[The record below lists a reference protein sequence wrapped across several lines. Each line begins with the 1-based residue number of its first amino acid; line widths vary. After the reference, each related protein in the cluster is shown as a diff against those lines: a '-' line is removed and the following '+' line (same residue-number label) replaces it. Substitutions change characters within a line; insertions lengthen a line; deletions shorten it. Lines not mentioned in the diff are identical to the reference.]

1 MKLIDVLMQP
11 PFKNAQVISGN
22 ANLNN
27 IVTSV
32 MVLEAVDIENWGKSN
47 QIILTSYFAL
57 DKLTLEELEV
67 FFKKMHA
74 IKISALILK
83 LDRLVKSPP
92 ETLIELCNKYQL
104 PLITVPKNLKYET
117 ILFAIMKPVI
127 NYNAALLETY
137 YQTRQ
142 ELNKLAP
149 KLPTIEEMLFKF
161 KELLNHDFQF
171 IIPLKKQTISTNP
184 ELDSYKITKTDE
196 LKNEKFMSYHY
207 MRHHISYPSED
218 VLTSSMVS
226 VPVPNLE
233 NQQYI
238 LSIFEYGKEL
248 SELEYMIIENAVE
261 FLQAELLK
269 NYTIKHSQFL
279 KKNDIM
285 IDLLN
290 SRYYSSVEQESLLSL
305 VDLNQFDYY
314 QGLMISIYG
323 YQNILSNRL
332 SIILQEFSIE
342 IREFFSPVAFFA
354 KNNNIIFIHNF
365 KDEKKGFIKKK
376 IQSILEK
383 ILLHHTID
391 NPVSIY
397 CHIAISAVH
406 SKNSLKEIN
415 KECLDTTKM
424 MHSFYHDTQIKN
436 YDNLGVF
443 KYFLESDSLADLE
456 KFIPRDFAQLRIES
470 PDLFKT
476 LSVFLVENQNYV
488 TTAAKLFIHPKTVR
502 YRIDKIRNRLDIN
515 FNDSEQIL
523 LYQIAIRL
531 YELI

>member
-1 MKLIDVLMQP
+1 MKLIDILMQP
-11 PFKNAQVISGN
+11 PFENAQVISGKPY
-22 ANLNN
+22 LDN

-47 QIILTSYFAL
+47 QMILTSYFAL
-57 DKLTLEELEV
+57 DKLTLEELEI
-67 FFKKMHA
+67 FFKKMHT

-83 LDRLVKSPP
+83 LDRLVKSAPQL
-92 ETLIELCNKYQL
+92 LIELCETYHI
-104 PLITVPKNLKYET
+104 PLITVPMNLKYET

-127 NYNAALLETY
+127 NHNAALLETY

-149 KLPTIEEMLFKF
+149 MLPTIEEMLFKF

-171 IIPLKKQTISTNP
+171 IVPLKNQIITTNP
-184 ELDSYKITKTDE
+184 DLSKYKITKTDE
-196 LKNEKFMSYHY
+196 LKNEKYMSFHY
-207 MRHHISYPSED
+207 MRHHISYPTEADSP
-218 VLTSSMVS
+218 SSMVS

-238 LSIFEYGKEL
+238 LSIFEHGKEL

-290 SRYYSSVEQESLLSL
+290 TRYYSVVEQDALLTL
-305 VDLNQFDYY
+305 VNLNQFDCY

-323 YQNILSNRL
+323 DQNIKSNRL
-332 SIILQEFSIE
+332 NIILQEFSLE
-342 IREFFSPVAFFA
+342 IRDHFSPVAFFA

-365 KDEKKGFIKKK
+365 KDVKKGFLRKK
-376 IQSILEK
+376 IQAILDK
-383 ILLHHTID
+383 ILLVHSID
-391 NPVSIY
+391 NPSPLY
-397 CHIAISAVH
+397 CHVAISSIH
-406 SKNSLKEIN
+406 SRNSLKEIN

-424 MHSFYHDTQIKN
+424 MHSFYYDTQIKN
-436 YDNLGVF
+436 YDDLGIF
-443 KYFLESDSLADLE
+443 KFFLESDSLDYLE

-488 TTAAKLFIHPKTVR
+488 STAKKLFIHPKTVR
-502 YRIDKIRNRLDIN
+502 YRIDKVRNQLDID